1 MNMIWDYAAL
11 SHEAKECGGPAAL
24 MNLIEGRGFQ
34 EGFGVGV
41 EAGIK
46 QGRIQMIPITLLA
59 LAGSVA
65 ITVIVQRRTKNVSFY
80 ETKFKKITKEECEAA
95 KEALIQGIG
104 EYDESHPETEPATE
118 AATSQNTTAD

>member
-1 MNMIWDYAAL
+1 MIWDYAAL

-104 EYDESHPETEPATE
+104 EYDESHPDTEPATE

>member
-1 MNMIWDYAAL
+1 MIWDYAAL